1 MNSSAIIHFSRI
13 RKAGIVCLLALL
25 AATFDFMPFCDAQSD
40 NGMIFFADSIV
51 IRLCNASC
59 MRRENNVVK
68 PPNFNV
74 DWYLVNNG

>member
-13 RKAGIVCLLALL
+13 RKAGIVCLFALL
-25 AATFDFMPFCDAQSD
+25 AATFDFMPFCDAHSAS
-40 NGMIFFADSIV
+40 GIIFFAVSML
-51 IRLCNASC
+51 IRLCKDSC
-59 MRRENNVVK
+59 KSRENNSVK